1 MNKNINIAE
10 LLKDCPPGMELYSPL
25 CGKCVFDHINMG
37 TIICKKQ
44 NTQEITFTS
53 EGYYM
58 LPVFND
64 CECMIFPSKDQR
76 DWSKYQRPFEDGDV
90 VSTENSAWIGI
101 TIGGTKDRSIQTYC
115 VLKSNNE
122 FEAYTDIKKYWAF
135 DRLANEE
142 EKQKLFQAIK
152 DNGYKWNAETKTLE
166 KIITPKFKVGDIIQD
181 KDSYKV
187 KITNIDIDDQ
197 FYTYKSLIA
206 KGIGTITFKDQD
218 DWELVTCQVGDHFIH
233 PTSKELFIITKI
245 LDDGNYYTKGE
256 YPYVINKHDLNKY
269 LKVSKWDPKWFKPFD
284 KVLIRYVSEPQWIVG
299 LFSHLNSSNPS
310 YRYSTI
316 SGDCNYCIPY
326 NEETEH
332 LIGTTLEEPE
342 FYKI

>member
-1 MNKNINIAE
+1 MNENINIAE

-58 LPVFND
+58 LPVFDD
-64 CECMIFPSKDQR
+64 CECMIFPSKYQK
-76 DWSKYQRPFEDGDV
+76 DWSKYQRPFKEGDV
-90 VSTENSAWIGI
+90 VVSNYGDIHLLRTS
-101 TIGGTKDRSIQTYC
+101 DSSYC
-115 VLKSNNE
+115 SFRERRNGLDTTLTTNICVC
-122 FEAYTDIKKYWAF
+122 
-135 DRLANEE
+135 RLATEE

-166 KIITPKFKVGDIIQD
+166 KLITPNFKVGDIIQD

-197 FYTYKSLIA
+197 FYTYESLIV

-218 DWELVTCQVGDHFIH
+218 DWEVTCQVGDHFIH

-256 YPYVINKHDLNKY
+256 YPYVINKHDLHKYTKVNKWN
-269 LKVSKWDPKWFKPFD
+269 LGWFEPFD
-284 KVLIRYVSEPQWIVG
+284 RVLVRNSFSTKWTASY
-299 LFSHLNSSNPS
+299 FSHYDNSTHKFAADG
-310 YRYSTI
+310 RY
-316 SGDCNYCIPY
+316 YEQCIPY
-326 NEETEH
+326 NEETKY
-332 LIGTTLEEPE
+332 LVGITLEEPE